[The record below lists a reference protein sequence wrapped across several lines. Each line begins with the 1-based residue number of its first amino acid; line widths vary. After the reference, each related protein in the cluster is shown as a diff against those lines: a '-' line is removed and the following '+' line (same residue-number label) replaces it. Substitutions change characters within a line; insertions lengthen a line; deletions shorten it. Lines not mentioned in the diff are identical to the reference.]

1 MKSKMERVFS
11 INTVGWLLV
20 VLGVLAAICSLLG
33 IAALFW
39 GRSDVPLN
47 APGTS
52 ELYLHDTYY
61 VIQPFHTVWTFIL
74 TALLASTIAVIG
86 YLQTSHAMRGAI
98 WHDITPRASESRE

>member
-1 MKSKMERVFS
+1 MERVLS
-11 INTVGWLLV
+11 VNTIGWILV
-20 VLGVLAAICSLLG
+20 ASGGIAAICSLLA

-39 GRSDVPLN
+39 GRADLPLN
-47 APGTS
+47 PPGTF

-74 TALLASTIAVIG
+74 TALLACTIAVIG

-98 WHDITPRASESRE
+98 YHDVTSRKPASPE